1 MTFCKKGFIGVG
13 VIVAL
18 FLSMPFAASLYVNLR
33 TSGQIYTNVADV
45 PAKDIAL
52 VLGAAAYG
60 NRLSDILRDRVD
72 TAIELFKAD
81 KVKKLIMSGAPHEAA
96 AMADYAT
103 GSGVPADAIVLDEKG
118 LDTASSMKN
127 LTEKN
132 VIIVTQRY
140 HLPRALFF
148 AGQSGIDAVGIAAD
162 RHEYAKMYEFK
173 KRELFATSKAMM
185 DLLWFAH

>member
-18 FLSMPFAASLYVNLR
+18 FLTMPFMASLYVNLR
-33 TSGQIYTNVADV
+33 TADQIYTNVADV
-45 PAKDIAL
+45 PVKDTAL

-72 TAIELFKAD
+72 TAIELYKAD

-103 GSGVPADAIVLDEKG
+103 KSGVPADAIVLDEKG
-118 LDTASSMKN
+118 LDTASSVKN
-127 LTEKN
+127 MTDKS

-140 HLPRALFF
+140 HLPRALYL
-148 AGQSGIDAVGIAAD
+148 ANHNGIDAIGMAAD
-162 RHEYAKMYEFK
+162 KHEYAKIYEFR
-173 KRELFATSKAMM
+173 KRELFATSKAVM
-185 DLLWFAH
+185 DLLWFTR